1 MEEPFNNNVGNNENR
16 NLGNVVLMDNTV
28 GNYNE
33 VNNVTQNTNTV
44 TGEVNVTNTV
54 NQNDGV
60 TNPVNTSN
68 TTASTVNVPVK
79 VSTWSKIKAFLFQE
93 IRFGFKP
100 KTEVKLQEAHNFWH
114 QDVTTEKVHSFLFQK
129 IKFGK

>member
-1 MEEPFNNNVGNNENR
+1 MEKPVEDIGKVKSVKFLKNIVRFTKKNNN
-16 NLGNVVLMDNTV
+16 NLEQIQNL
-28 GNYNE
+28 E
-33 VNNVTQNTNTV
+33 NTNT
-44 TGEVNVTNTV
+44 ENENNAIQDILNCV
-54 NQNDGV
+54 NQEEN
-60 TNPVNTSN
+60 
-68 TTASTVNVPVK
+68 VNVPAK

>member
-1 MEEPFNNNVGNNENR
+1 MEKPVEDIGKVKSVKFLQNIVRFTKKNNN
-16 NLGNVVLMDNTV
+16 NLEQIQNL
-28 GNYNE
+28 E
-33 VNNVTQNTNTV
+33 NTNT
-44 TGEVNVTNTV
+44 ENENNAIQDILNSV
-54 NQNDGV
+54 NQEEN
-60 TNPVNTSN
+60 
-68 TTASTVNVPVK
+68 VNVPAK

-100 KTEVKLQEAHNFWH
+100 KTEVKLQEAHDFWH